1 MCCSLWTAVGSP
13 SAAHRAAP
21 MSALT
26 HISMQEQYAFLYE
39 VLLEGLLCG
48 CTGVPVERVASHIS
62 CLQGA
67 ETQSQNSVLEKEFK
81 VPPGPGAAGLLPP
94 ATTLTQPWVRGGGS
108 VSLCF
113 TWRLKGSQQEGLA
126 QVDHLLQAVQ
136 KFSELFQ
143 LLPCREAEKPSN
155 QPKNRKPGIL
165 PGTAGLE
172 APCSMTQL
180 LRAARGRMLSPAL
193 LLPSPAP

>member
-1 MCCSLWTAVGSP
+1 
-13 SAAHRAAP
+13 

-94 ATTLTQPWVRGGGS
+94 ATTLTQPWVRGGGECFS
-108 VSLCF
+108 VLYLETEREPTGRACSGGSSL
-113 TWRLKGSQQEGLA
+113 TGS
-126 QVDHLLQAVQ
+126 
-136 KFSELFQ
+136 
-143 LLPCREAEKPSN
+143 AEVF
-155 QPKNRKPGIL
+155 
-165 PGTAGLE
+165 
-172 APCSMTQL
+172 
-180 LRAARGRMLSPAL
+180 
-193 LLPSPAP
+193 